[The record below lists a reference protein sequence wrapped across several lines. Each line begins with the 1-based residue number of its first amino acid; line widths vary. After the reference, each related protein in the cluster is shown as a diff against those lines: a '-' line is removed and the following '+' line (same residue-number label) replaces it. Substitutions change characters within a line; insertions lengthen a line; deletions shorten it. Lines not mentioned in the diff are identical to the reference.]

1 MAESEQFY
9 QALQIR
15 KVPTQL
21 VRVQDS
27 FHGIAAST
35 PSNLIAKIAKARV
48 VQALQAAGRGGVSD
62 R

>member
-27 FHGIAAST
+27 FHGIADST

-48 VQALQAAGRGGVSD
+48 VQALQAAGRG
-62 R
+62 RQ

>member
-27 FHGIAAST
+27 FHGIADST
-35 PSNLIAKIAKARV
+35 PSNLIAKIAKARG
-48 VQALQAAGRGGVSD
+48 VQALQAAGRG
-62 R
+62 RQ

>member
-9 QALQIR
+9 PALQIR
-15 KVPTQL
+15 KVPTQV

-27 FHGIAAST
+27 FHGIADST

-48 VQALQAAGRGGVSD
+48 VRALQAAGRG
-62 R
+62 RQ

>member
-21 VRVQDS
+21 VSVQDS
-27 FHGIAAST
+27 FHGIADST
-35 PSNLIAKIAKARV
+35 PSNLIAKIANVLEWFERYRQPDGV
-48 VQALQAAGRGGVSD
+48 VSD

>member
-27 FHGIAAST
+27 FHGIADST

-48 VQALQAAGRGGVSD
+48 VQALQAAGRG
-62 R
+62 RRK

>member
-27 FHGIAAST
+27 FHGIADSA
-35 PSNLIAKIAKARV
+35 PSNLIAKVANVLEWFERYRRP
-48 VQALQAAGRGGVSD
+48 GRAVSD

>member
-21 VRVQDS
+21 VSVQDS
-27 FHGIAAST
+27 FHGIADST

-48 VQALQAAGRGGVSD
+48 VQALQAAGRG
-62 R
+62 RQ

>member
-15 KVPTQL
+15 KVPSQL

-27 FHGIAAST
+27 FHGIADST

-48 VQALQAAGRGGVSD
+48 VQALQAAGRG
-62 R
+62 RQ

>member
-27 FHGIAAST
+27 FHGIADST
-35 PSNLIAKIAKARV
+35 PSNRIAKARV
-48 VQALQAAGRGGVSD
+48 VQALQAAGRG
-62 R
+62 RQ